1 MTQYS
6 KWMMRGLNNA
16 EITAWLRRVEKS
28 APEAVFQLLFVI
40 AEKELTERRFRQ
52 ISEGLTEGAMLA

>member
-6 KWMMRGLNNA
+6 KWMMRGLNNV
-16 EITAWLRRVEKS
+16 EMTAWLRRVEKS
-28 APEAVFQLLFVI
+28 ALEAVFQSLFVI
-40 AEKELTERRFRQ
+40 AEKELTERRIRQ